1 MAPIPAPNVLTR
13 PRDTEQPPPAS
24 SAPAAASPLP
34 GGATTAASP
43 AVPATFSRTNSS
55 SRAAANAASNDHQ
68 PSAAE
73 DEVVYTPGMNGI
85 TVYRRRSSSSGHAA
99 VTLMPGPPAT
109 RGSQDGSRDAS
120 RVPYS
125 LVPSDWAPHLQA
137 QVGQGTS
144 PGFAAHGSYLFRG
157 GSGDHS
163 AHNDAAGGGD
173 ETGSRGWWPAIAP
186 GEAAALAAVP
196 LPAASALLPPTLL
209 RRSAG
214 PEAGAGAAPWALHDQ
229 REGSGLAEE
238 TGTDSSFR
246 FALGSGQQY
255 PYPTDHQPSAAAAYG
270 LPAHPHAS
278 APSLHPYAAAP
289 YQPNLSG
296 AGTNTS
302 SVPTGTGTANT
313 PPPPLGLYRPPR
325 ASSPPPTWTLPG
337 PPSPA
342 LGVTTASHN
351 PTGTNSSTSGGVSG
365 GSPRRSP
372 ITLTGAGGMPPPLQ
386 PLPAA
391 ALPLGGLRGASPPPQ
406 TRQGQQPS
414 IGELGQGQAGAAGQ
428 GQGGGGG
435 GGGSSPAMS
444 AGEASKRLLQLCA
457 TATSPPPA
465 KVLQLLQAGASVAVT
480 DKVGRGRCYVVRFGV
495 EIGLSSRCRNS

>member
-34 GGATTAASP
+34 GGATAAPSP
-43 AVPATFSRTNSS
+43 AAPATFSRTNSG
-55 SRAAANAASNDHQ
+55 SRAAAHAAAHDTH
-68 PSAAE
+68 PSVAD
-73 DEVVYTPGMNGI
+73 DEVVYTPGMNGM
-85 TVYRRRSSSSGHAA
+85 TAYRRRSSGSGHAA
-99 VTLMPGPPAT
+99 VTLTPGPPAT

-125 LVPSDWAPHLQA
+125 LVPSDWAPHSQA
-137 QVGQGTS
+137 QAGQGTS
-144 PGFAAHGSYLFRG
+144 PGSSAHGSYLFRG
-157 GSGDHS
+157 GSGDHG
-163 AHNDAAGGGD
+163 AYNDVGGG
-173 ETGSRGWWPAIAP
+173 EAGSRGWWPAIAA

-196 LPAASALLPPTLL
+196 PPSAAALPPPTLL

-214 PEAGAGAAPWALHDQ
+214 PEAGAEPWALHDQ
-229 REGSGLAEE
+229 REGGALAEE
-238 TGTDSSFR
+238 TGGFR
-246 FALGSGQQY
+246 FAPGSG
-255 PYPTDHQPSAAAAYG
+255 PPHPNSMDHQPSAPAAYG
-270 LPAHPHAS
+270 LPSHPHAS
-278 APSLHPYAAAP
+278 APNLHPYASAP

-296 AGTNTS
+296 AGTRTS
-302 SVPTGTGTANT
+302 NPHLPTGTGTAYT
-313 PPPPLGLYRPPR
+313 SPPPFGLYRPPR

-342 LGVTTASHN
+342 LGFPSASHN
-351 PTGTNSSTSGGVSG
+351 PTGTNSNTSGGVSG

-372 ITLTGAGGMPPPLQ
+372 IILTGAGGGGMPPPLQ

-391 ALPLGGLRGASPPPQ
+391 ALPFGGLRGASPPPH

-414 IGELGQGQAGAAGQ
+414 PGELGAGQAGQ
-428 GQGGGGG
+428 GQGAGGGGGGG
-435 GGGSSPAMS
+435 GGGSTPAMS

-457 TATSPPPA
+457 TANSPPPA

-480 DKVGRGRCYVVRFGV
+480 DKVSGHYVRYDIAFRGRCSVPKVLG
-495 EIGLSSRCRNS
+495 I